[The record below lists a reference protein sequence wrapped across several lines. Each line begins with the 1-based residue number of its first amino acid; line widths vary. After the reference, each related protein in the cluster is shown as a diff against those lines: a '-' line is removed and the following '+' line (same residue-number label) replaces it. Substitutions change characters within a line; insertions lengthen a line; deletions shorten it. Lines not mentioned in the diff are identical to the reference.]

1 MLSQILSQTLT
12 YVLLPIPLAVVWML
26 LTARVELGSFAV
38 GFLLGLAVLVLTNA
52 HRPRLSWRLVRQ
64 GGALIVYTL
73 ELYRDILL
81 SGLDLTRRL
90 LSPDMKLR
98 TGIIAVPTQE
108 KSCIV
113 AALSAHAI
121 TITPGELVVEF
132 DGDDVLYVH
141 CLDVDAAEVHERKM
155 QTHRRELIDE
165 IIGVSHE

>member
-1 MLSQILSQTLT
+1 
-12 YVLLPIPLAVVWML
+12 
-26 LTARVELGSFAV
+26 
-38 GFLLGLAVLVLTNA
+38 
-52 HRPRLSWRLVRQ
+52 
-64 GGALIVYTL
+64 LIVYTL